1 MLGVCRVSQLGTKQM
16 PLWAKILKIVK
27 KIGDLFKMLNKLQKF
42 RQDLKK
48 KGKGFTLVELIVVI
62 IIIAIIAAVAIPAI
76 TSFQDNARKSRIQ
89 SEHRELV
96 SAIQSYIGAQDDP
109 SDVKNITI
117 ADLAPYISKNSA
129 KKDASTI
136 VESLAK
142 NGENTAHVISGTK
155 LTSTFIPAG
164 KTAATDAG
172 AKTWEYDWSS
182 AGVNSK

>member
-1 MLGVCRVSQLGTKQM
+1 
-16 PLWAKILKIVK
+16 
-27 KIGDLFKMLNKLQKF
+27 MLNKLQKF

-117 ADLAPYISKNSA
+117 EKLAPYISKNATKNSTSIA
-129 KKDASTI
+129 DA
-136 VESLAK
+136 LAK
-142 NGENTAHVISGTK
+142 NGDVINGTT
-155 LTSTFIPAG
+155 LTSTCKPSG
-164 KTAATDAG
+164 GGENKVWT
-172 AKTWEYDWSS
+172 YDWS
-182 AGVNSK
+182 ANGVNKN

>member
-1 MLGVCRVSQLGTKQM
+1 
-16 PLWAKILKIVK
+16 
-27 KIGDLFKMLNKLQKF
+27 MLNKLQKF

-109 SDVKNITI
+109 SDVKDITL
-117 ADLAPYISKNSA
+117 DKLAPYISKNAA
-129 KKDASTI
+129 KANNSTLT
-136 VESLAK
+136 ESLAK
-142 NGENTAHVISGTK
+142 NGDTPAHAINGTK

-164 KTAATDAG
+164 KKAATDTG

-182 AGVNSK
+182 AGVNSN

>member
-1 MLGVCRVSQLGTKQM
+1 
-16 PLWAKILKIVK
+16 
-27 KIGDLFKMLNKLQKF
+27 MLNKLQKF

-109 SDVKNITI
+109 SNPTPPTSIK
-117 ADLAPYISKNSA
+117 DLAPYISKNSA
-129 KKDASTI
+129 KDSTKIEDA
-136 VESLAK
+136 LAK
-142 NGENTAHVISGTK
+142 NGKDPAHTISGNK
-155 LTSTFIPAG
+155 LISTFKPS
-164 KTAATDAG
+164 G
-172 AKTWEYDWSS
+172 AKDDSKNKVWTYDWSS
-182 AGVNSK
+182 AGVNDQ